1 MRRIEDGGRVPV
13 GRITVQGIDFGTI
26 RAEFSLPDA
35 FGGAA
40 QSEAENARDL
50 HADGRLDATHIE
62 FVTIDPPGSMDLDQA
77 VHLEKSAD
85 GFVVHYAIA
94 DVGAVVVPG
103 AALDIETRGRG
114 QTFYLP
120 DGSVPLHPRALSE
133 GSASLLPDVVR
144 PAALWRIE
152 LDVNAEPTSWSV
164 TRALVK
170 SVARLDYSK
179 VQADAEAG
187 TLHPSIAALPEFGRL
202 RGDSAVARGAIE
214 LKLPEQS
221 VVREGAEPDQSGR
234 WRIVLEPRTEA
245 DDWNAE
251 VSLLT
256 GMCAGRMMIDAG
268 VGLLRTLPPAEQSA
282 VDTLRRTAV
291 ALGITWPA
299 DKTVGQ
305 ILSGLDAQDPSTM
318 ALMSVAPS
326 LLRGA
331 DYAAF
336 DGQLPELTVHAAIG
350 APYAHVT
357 APLRRLSD
365 RFSTEICLA
374 ISAGTSVPDW
384 VRTALPKLPP
394 IMRGSDSVASKV
406 DRACID
412 LTEVTLLEGRVG
424 EVFDAVVM
432 RSKDGKRAAEVFI
445 PSVTVIAKCVGTPD
459 DGERVKVRLTAVDTA
474 KRTVEFSFPA

>member
-1 MRRIEDGGRVPV
+1 MPASRMM
-13 GRITVQGIDFGTI
+13 VQGIDFGMI
-26 RAEFSLPDA
+26 RAEFALPDA
-35 FGGAA
+35 FGGSALA
-40 QSEAENARDL
+40 EAENARDRL
-50 HADGRLDATHIE
+50 AEGRLDATDIP

-77 VHLEKSAD
+77 VHLTKSTD

-94 DVGAVVVPG
+94 DVAAVVNPG
-103 AALDIETRGRG
+103 GALDIETRKRG

-144 PAALWRIE
+144 PVALWRIE
-152 LDVNAEPTSWSV
+152 LDGNAEPTSWTV

-170 SVARLDYSK
+170 SVARLDYST
-179 VQADAEAG
+179 VQRDADAG

-202 RGDSAVARGAIE
+202 RGISAVARGAIE

-221 VVREGAEPDQSGR
+221 VVREDSTADGSGQ
-234 WRIVLEPRTEA
+234 WHIVLEPRTEA

-268 VGLLRTLPPAEQSA
+268 VGLLRTLPPAEKSA
-282 VDTLRRTAV
+282 VDALRRTAL
-291 ALGITWPA
+291 ALGIVWPQ
-299 DKTVGQ
+299 DKSVGQ
-305 ILSGLDAQDPSTM
+305 ILAGLDAQAPSTL

-336 DGQLPELTVHAAIG
+336 DGQLPDLTVHSGIG

-365 RFSTEICLA
+365 RFSTEVCLA
-374 ISAGTSVPDW
+374 ISAGDAIPEW
-384 VRTALPKLPP
+384 ARAALPELPP
-394 IMRGSDSVASKV
+394 IMSGSDSLANKV

-432 RSKDGKRAAEVFI
+432 RAKDGKRAAEVFI

-459 DGERVKVRLTAVDTA
+459 DGERVKVRLTAVDMA
-474 KRTVEFSFPA
+474 KRTVEFTFPA